1 MQRAAARILK
11 ATRRTLRPAF
21 GPAGRVQAASG
32 SSRPRTATPA
42 TLAATTLALFSVTC
56 ILARTEQSSLKERL
70 AALVQATMASRPI
83 PNMTAKPATSTLDG
97 TPQVPM
103 NQQIAGNWSGY
114 ALSGGRFTTVT
125 GTFTVPTLSAA
136 AACGESVSE
145 WVGADGYEDDHL
157 IQAGVLETQANPYTG
172 RCAPGST
179 WVVPW
184 TEVLPSNPT
193 PAAGLAVDASDSV
206 TVSISLRSAASWE
219 ITLTDNTTGG
229 TYSTSRAYDGPAQS
243 AEWIVEAPGTG
254 SSGVLAPYAPAVS
267 FYDLSVGP
275 RGPVTAAVCISMEQY
290 GVVRS
295 TPSPVSGLAELM
307 SKGFGVTYG
316 QGDAMHHKTQRLG
329 HEGVRMAKAPREA
342 ITPVSA
348 SRQPLPAGPMPAPRP
363 SGGPSQLYHVERLQ
377 TTHSGRDVT
386 SFSPS
391 RLQYACPRENGA
403 APCSLT

>member
-1 MQRAAARILK
+1 M
-11 ATRRTLRPAF
+11 
-21 GPAGRVQAASG
+21 QAASG

-42 TLAATTLALFSVTC
+42 ALAAATLALFLVTC
-56 ILARTEQSSLKERL
+56 AEARTEQSSLKERL
-70 AALVQATMASRPI
+70 TALVHATIASRPI
-83 PNMTAKPATSTLDG
+83 PNMTGKPTTSTLDG
-97 TPQVPM
+97 TPQVPVS
-103 NQQIAGNWSGY
+103 QQIAGNWSGY
-114 ALSGGRFTTVT
+114 ALTGGHFTTVT

-136 AACGESVSE
+136 AACGENVSE
-145 WVGADGYEDDHL
+145 WVGVDGYEDDHL

-193 PAAGLAVDASDSV
+193 PATGLAVDTSDSV

-316 QGDAMHHKTQRLG
+316 QGDAMHHKPQGLG
-329 HEGVRMAKAPREA
+329 HEEGARMAEAPQEA

-348 SRQPLPAGPMPAPRP
+348 SRQPLPAGAVPAPRR
-363 SGGPSQLYHVERLQ
+363 SCGPSQHYHVERLQ
-377 TTHSGRDVT
+377 TTYSGRELT

-391 RLQYACPRENGA
+391 HLRYAWPRENGA
-403 APCSLT
+403 APCQLT